1 MPRSCVPFPHRKN
14 RRARTRTHSP
24 VAPNKIPLCP
34 CCKMKILSRR
44 PPNVLCAPSIR
55 KPFRNWAWRLTMSGR
70 SVDEGNLCA
79 REQQQLRPPASLP
92 TGPRSISRQQQ
103 RTNLSMA
110 RPLHSSI
117 LQTESRRGRRKVAR
131 VSSRDQK
138 VGLGAAL
145 SSQPQA
151 FSAGKE
157 LPDGVLTP
165 DTGREEA

>member
-1 MPRSCVPFPHRKN
+1 M
-14 RRARTRTHSP
+14 
-24 VAPNKIPLCP
+24 
-34 CCKMKILSRR
+34 
-44 PPNVLCAPSIR
+44 
-55 KPFRNWAWRLTMSGR
+55 
-70 SVDEGNLCA
+70 
-79 REQQQLRPPASLP
+79 
-92 TGPRSISRQQQ
+92 
-103 RTNLSMA
+103 
-110 RPLHSSI
+110 
-117 LQTESRRGRRKVAR
+117 AR

>member
-1 MPRSCVPFPHRKN
+1 MKAIYARGNNSNFG
-14 RRARTRTHSP
+14 RRLHSP
-24 VAPNKIPLCP
+24 PVHDPSADNSKGPTYQWLGLCIHQS
-34 CCKMKILSRR
+34 C
-44 PPNVLCAPSIR
+44 
-55 KPFRNWAWRLTMSGR
+55 
-70 SVDEGNLCA
+70 
-79 REQQQLRPPASLP
+79 
-92 TGPRSISRQQQ
+92 RQ
-103 RTNLSMA
+103 RA
-110 RPLHSSI
+110 G
-117 LQTESRRGRRKVAR
+117 EAGGKVAR